1 MQEWLNMPRGALI
14 ARATVLVVL
23 TITAAA
29 LIAIFRQSG
38 QQLPAE
44 VLAVTRDAQITTSL
58 PDFEAIENVDEKK
71 EAFFSFLIDYVE
83 AENARILDDR
93 LEVLELWEIARADNE
108 LSDIEVE
115 ILSEIA
121 THYRMDPALPHYEQ
135 LRELVLRVDTIPP
148 SLVLAQAANESAWG
162 TSRFAKE
169 GNNIF
174 GQWCFDE
181 CCGLIPERRSSEAA
195 HEVRAFLSVEDA
207 VRSYFRNINTH
218 AAYAELREMR
228 SDMRESGRPLDA
240 LVLAHGLRSY
250 SERGQIYVNEL
261 HALIRQNRL
270 QRLDNNS

>member
-1 MQEWLNMPRGALI
+1 MPEWLNMPRGALI
-14 ARATVLVVL
+14 ARAMVIMVLAV
-23 TITAAA
+23 TGAA
-29 LIAIFRQSG
+29 LTAIFRQGAHETPIDVLVVTQDS
-38 QQLPAE
+38 QL
-44 VLAVTRDAQITTSL
+44 TTSL
-58 PDFEAIENVDEKK
+58 PDFESIGNTDEKK
-71 EAFFSFLIDYVE
+71 EAFFSFLIEYVE
-83 AENARILDDR
+83 AENARIADDR
-93 LEVLELWEIARADNE
+93 LEVLGLWEIVRDNNE
-108 LSDIEVE
+108 LSAIETG
-115 ILSEIA
+115 ILNEIA
-121 THYRMDPALPHYEQ
+121 AHYRMDPALSHYEQ
-135 LRELVLRVDTIPP
+135 LEELVLRVDTMPP

-181 CCGLIPERRSSEAA
+181 GCGLIPERRGAQAA

-228 SDMRESGRPLDA
+228 SDMRESGRPLDS

-250 SERGQIYVNEL
+250 SQRGQVYVNEL

-270 QRLDNNS
+270 QRLDHS